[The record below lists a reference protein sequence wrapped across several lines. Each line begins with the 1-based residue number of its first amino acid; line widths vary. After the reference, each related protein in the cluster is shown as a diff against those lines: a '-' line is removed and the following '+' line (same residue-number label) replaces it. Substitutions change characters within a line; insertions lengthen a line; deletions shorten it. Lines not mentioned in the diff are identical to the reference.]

1 MTRGGPAYASELMVT
16 YIYKFGLQRLN
27 LGYGSAASVILFLI
41 ALLFSIGYQRT
52 AMQVDNTQ

>member
-1 MTRGGPAYASELMVT
+1 VT

-27 LGYGSAASVILFLI
+27 LGYGAAASVILFLI

-52 AMQVDNTQ
+52 VMQVDNTA